1 VAGDVRYY
9 TLEDAARMLRL
20 SPERVRQMLEDGELE
35 GTKTGDTGGWRVPM
49 REDPRPGPPPV
60 RTPTA
65 PPTEPASEP
74 APEAPAENRGG
85 ADSEPTELPVA
96 RAETAE
102 PLEASGEPGP
112 PPAELEEA
120 RQPAEPPRGEDAA
133 VSPEPTSKSG
143 WVTTQQAAR
152 ALGISARTVRWHI
165 DRGNL
170 DAKPEG
176 EGVERTWRVSVD
188 SLQAFRD
195 SRQRRGQSP
204 RDYRVPAT
212 DAEIAAEDPGS
223 AVRALA
229 DRLVEEA
236 RRAEAARVRLEL
248 AERAQST
255 LEAEL
260 AEERRRR
267 EDAERERREA
277 QTERDAARRELEALE
292 RGREEPRREDAPPT
306 PPSAGPSDTPPAA
319 REAPQTG
326 VEPLPEE
333 GAATAAAVAGP
344 LRPPG
349 APQDPSPGVPAPPAR
364 GRRGLLRRFLRG

>member
-1 VAGDVRYY
+1 MAGEVRYY

-20 SPERVRQMLEDGELE
+20 SPDRVREMLEDGELE
-35 GTKTGDTGGWRVPM
+35 GMKTGDAAGWRVPL
-49 REDPRPGPPPV
+49 RGEIIGRP
-60 RTPTA
+60 A
-65 PPTEPASEP
+65 PAPEPASEP
-74 APEAPAENRGG
+74 APEAPAEDRGG
-85 ADSEPTELPVA
+85 AADSEPTELPVA

-102 PLEASGEPGP
+102 PLEESGEPGLP
-112 PPAELEEA
+112 TAELEEA
-120 RQPAEPPRGEDAA
+120 RQPAEPPRGGDAA
-133 VSPEPTSKSG
+133 VNSEITSESG

-165 DRGNL
+165 ERGNL

-195 SRQRRGQSP
+195 SRQRQGLSP
-204 RDYRVPAT
+204 RDHRAPAQS
-212 DAEIAAEDPGS
+212 AEIAAESPGE
-223 AVRALA
+223 AIRALA

-267 EDAERERREA
+267 EEAERERQEA
-277 QTERDAARRELEALE
+277 EMERDAARRELEALE
-292 RGREEPRREDAPPT
+292 RGREDAPQT
-306 PPSAGPSDTPPAA
+306 PPSPVQSVTPPMAG
-319 REAPQTG
+319 EAPQTD
-326 VEPLPEE
+326 VEALSEE
-333 GAATAAAVAGP
+333 SVDTAAAAAGP

-349 APQDPSPGVPAPPAR
+349 APQGPSPEIQAPPAR
-364 GRRGLLRRFLRG
+364 GRRGLLRRIFRG